1 MVQTIVL
8 QEEGFFDETSA
19 KKEVV
24 KPEGGVSEDELKRR
38 KELMNK
44 IKSRIIDDFWWCI
57 ILWDVVEIV

>member
-1 MVQTIVL
+1 VVQTIVL

-44 IKSRIIDDFWWCI
+44 IKSRIIDDF
-57 ILWDVVEIV
+57 